1 MPGTTSICSRGHS
14 YHVYCRNKM
23 IYGQFSEMLRKL
35 GNQLKTKRERD
46 ASLVKEQ
53 AIDESQEARR
63 LKAKNLP

>member
-1 MPGTTSICSRGHS
+1 
-14 YHVYCRNKM
+14 M